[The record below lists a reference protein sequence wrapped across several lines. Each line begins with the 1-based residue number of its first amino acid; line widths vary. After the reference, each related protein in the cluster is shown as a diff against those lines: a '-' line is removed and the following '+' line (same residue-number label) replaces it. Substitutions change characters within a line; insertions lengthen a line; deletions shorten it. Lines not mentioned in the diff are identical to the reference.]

1 MSEGR
6 ADLLP
11 SLGLA
16 FGAALW
22 GLYWIPIRGIEA
34 AGVDPY
40 WTGPVI
46 FGATS
51 LLFLPLL
58 VTRVRVF
65 IEHWDNILLPG
76 LMAGLAFALYIA
88 SISLTD
94 VVRALLLFYMTPLWS
109 TLLGILFLGERLTL
123 NRVLAL
129 AFAFAGL
136 YVVLVV
142 ESGLPIPRNA
152 GDWCALGSGVLWSV
166 SSVKLFQDGA
176 RNLVEKVM
184 VFVVCGLLTG
194 GVLALLQPGGVHNL
208 PTMASLAA
216 GWPWLL
222 VVAVMTLPVCYLTI
236 WPASVLSP
244 VRVGMLLMI
253 EVVVGVIS
261 AAMLTVEPFGPREIG
276 GTLLILLAGV
286 VEIARQQRIA
296 GSTMAEERVSGNG
309 S

>member
-1 MSEGR
+1 MSSGR

-11 SLGLA
+11 SLALA

-34 AGVDPY
+34 GGVDAY

-51 LLFLPLL
+51 LLFLPL
-58 VTRVRVF
+58 VITRLPVIVS
-65 IEHWDNILLPG
+65 HWNNILLPG

-109 TLLGILFLGERLTL
+109 TLLGILVLGERLNP
-123 NRVLAL
+123 NRILAL
-129 AFAFAGL
+129 GLAFAGL

-142 ESGLPIPRNA
+142 ENGLPVPRNA
-152 GDWCALGSGVLWSV
+152 GDWCALGSGMLWSV

-184 VFVVCGLLTG
+184 VFVFCGLLTG
-194 GVLALLQPGGVHNL
+194 TVLALLQPGGLETL
-208 PTMASLAA
+208 PTLSSLVA

-222 VVAVMTLPVCYLTI
+222 VVAAMTLPVCYLTI

-261 AAMLTVEPFGPREIG
+261 AAMLTAEPFGPREIG

-286 VEIARQQRIA
+286 VEVARQQRVVD
-296 GSTMAEERVSGNG
+296 SSMVEERAPGSGN
-309 S
+309 

>member
-1 MSEGR
+1 MSPQR
-6 ADLLP
+6 TDLVP
-11 SLGLA
+11 SLALA
-16 FGAALW
+16 LGAALW

-34 AGVDPY
+34 GGVDAY

-51 LLFLPLL
+51 LLFLPLVISRL
-58 VTRVRVF
+58 PV
-65 IEHWDNILLPG
+65 ILAHWRNILLPG
-76 LMAGLAFALYIA
+76 LMAGLAFSLYIA

-129 AFAFAGL
+129 SLAFGGL

-142 ESGLPIPRNA
+142 ESGLPVPRNA
-152 GDWCALGSGVLWSV
+152 GDWCALGSGVLWSA

-184 VFVVCGLLTG
+184 VFVFFGLLTG
-194 GVLALLQPGGVHNL
+194 SVFALLQPGGVDTL
-208 PTMASLAA
+208 PTLASLGA

-222 VVAVMTLPVCYLTI
+222 VVAAITLPVCYLTV

-261 AAMLTVEPFGPREIG
+261 AAMLTVEPFGPRELG

-286 VEIARQQRIA
+286 VEVARQQKIA
-296 GSTMAEERVSGNG
+296 DSTLVEERIPGSGN
-309 S
+309 